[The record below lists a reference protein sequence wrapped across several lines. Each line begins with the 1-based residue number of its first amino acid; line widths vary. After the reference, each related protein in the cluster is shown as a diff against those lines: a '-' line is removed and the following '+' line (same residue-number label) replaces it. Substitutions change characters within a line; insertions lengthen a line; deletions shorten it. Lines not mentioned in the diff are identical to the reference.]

1 MKRTII
7 IGITIVSILFSPAQ
21 TVVKM
26 KMPAQ
31 ANEPLKVVV
40 LFEEPV
46 PEGMP
51 VVLGLM
57 GYNITGGMSPY
68 SYQWLQNGSL
78 VGTGDVV
85 IITPKKGD
93 KFELKATDRNRCYS
107 TQSFSLKVIARIGSK
122 DDENNSQYKIYPT
135 LVKNDIINISLP
147 EKEMLTQARI
157 RIFDTGGAMKYQT
170 TITGSSTV
178 MCHLP
183 EGNYFVSV
191 QTDEFHKVEKII
203 VQQ

>member
-1 MKRTII
+1 MFKSKLAIAI
-7 IGITIVSILFSPAQ
+7 LSISILPFYGSAQ
-21 TVVKM
+21 SKTDKAPINWYNM
-26 KMPAQ
+26 DYKSDKIMGISTEKAYELLQGRKSTP
-31 ANEPLKVVV
+31 VVV
-40 LFEEPV
+40 AVIDGGVDVNHEDLKD
-46 PEGMP
+46 
-51 VVLGLM
+51 VLWI
-57 GYNITGGMSPY
+57 NK
-68 SYQWLQNGSL
+68 NEN
-78 VGTGDVV
+78 
-85 IITPKKGD
+85 KK
-93 KFELKATDRNRCYS
+93 NN
-107 TQSFSLKVIARIGSK
+107 K
-122 DDENNSQYKIYPT
+122 DDDNNSQYKIYPT

>member
-57 GYNITGGMSPY
+57 GYNITGGMAPY
-68 SYQWLQNGSL
+68 TYQWIQNGTTIGS
-78 VGTGDVV
+78 GDVV

-107 TQSFSLKVIARIGSK
+107 TQSFSLKVIAR
-122 DDENNSQYKIYPT
+122 T
-135 LVKNDIINISLP
+135 LSLLCIA
-147 EKEMLTQARI
+147 KRMCTA
-157 RIFDTGGAMKYQT
+157 T
-170 TITGSSTV
+170 TIRFRKKTAR
-178 MCHLP
+178 
-183 EGNYFVSV
+183 
-191 QTDEFHKVEKII
+191 
-203 VQQ
+203 